1 MKVMTLGTFDLVHSG
16 HVKLFKKCR
25 ELSGKDGVVVG
36 LNTDEFILSYKGR
49 APIMTYEERKEMILE
64 VGLVDEVVP
73 NDQTIKGSSAIET
86 VIQSGAKLIVIG
98 SDWAKKDYPA
108 QLGTTWDELQDL
120 GISVCFVPYTKNIS
134 TTEIKRRLGELK

>member
-1 MKVMTLGTFDLVHSG
+1 MITISLGTFDILHSG
-16 HVKLFKKCR
+16 HVKLFKRCR
-25 ELSGKDGVVVG
+25 ELAGKDKVIIG
-36 LNTDEFILSYKGR
+36 LNTDEFILSYKGK

-73 NDQTIKGSSAIET
+73 NDQTIKGSSAIQT
-86 VIQSGAKLIVIG
+86 VIESGAKLIVVG

-108 QLGTTWDELQDL
+108 QLGTTWDELQEL

-134 TTEIKRRLGELK
+134 TTEIKRRLQ